1 MSRFN
6 AQAQKGYYKTP
17 THLLPVISRY
27 VSCSDPENARVLDP
41 CAGEGEAIEHL
52 GLGLGLSTSR
62 IYANELDEPRA
73 LACEKRGLVSLCGDA
88 VHELDAPL
96 GGFQLVFLNPPY
108 DEEADGSGRTECKFL
123 STIRFLQQN
132 GILVYIVPLFVLQT
146 RNVFER
152 LTRSF
157 HNIGMLRFPDPDY
170 AVYGQCVLI
179 ACHGR
184 GDMEQEKERLAA
196 LLEHPPVLGE
206 HSAEPWIVPAPRM
219 RIEPFPFFSQHLTAR
234 QIEAMLAGPVARS
247 ECLFGLVRRA
257 ERPARSLMP
266 LRSGHQAVMLASG
279 LMDGAFTDPDSG
291 NLLIIA
297 GKTEIIE
304 TKFVK
309 LDDSDVLVT
318 TVRKTP
324 QALVKA
330 LDVTASLEAGEL
342 VLYDMR

>member
-41 CAGEGEAIEHL
+41 CAGEGEAIEHF

-108 DEEADGSGRTECKFL
+108 DEEADGSGRTERKFL

-184 GDMEQEKERLAA
+184 GDMEQEKERR
-196 LLEHPPVLGE
+196 PP
-206 HSAEPWIVPAPRM
+206 
-219 RIEPFPFFSQHLTAR
+219 FT
-234 QIEAMLAGPVARS
+234 LAGPS
-247 ECLFGLVRRA
+247 YHFD
-257 ERPARSLMP
+257 
-266 LRSGHQAVMLASG
+266 GHL
-279 LMDGAFTDPDSG
+279 
-291 NLLIIA
+291 
-297 GKTEIIE
+297 
-304 TKFVK
+304 
-309 LDDSDVLVT
+309 
-318 TVRKTP
+318 
-324 QALVKA
+324 
-330 LDVTASLEAGEL
+330 
-342 VLYDMR
+342 

>member
-196 LLEHPPVLGE
+196 LLEHPPVDRSG
-206 HSAEPWIVPAPRM
+206 SPYAYRA
-219 RIEPFPFFSQHLTAR
+219 FSVFLPTPHRASNR
-234 QIEAMLAGPVARS
+234 GYAGWPCGPVR
-247 ECLFGLVRRA
+247 
-257 ERPARSLMP
+257 MP
-266 LRSGHQAVMLASG
+266 LRFGSPRGTSRPQSHAAAFRPSGR
-279 LMDGAFTDPDSG
+279 D
-291 NLLIIA
+291 A
-297 GKTEIIE
+297 GQRAHGWS
-304 TKFVK
+304 VHR
-309 LDDSDVLVT
+309 S
-318 TVRKTP
+318 
-324 QALVKA
+324 
-330 LDVTASLEAGEL
+330 
-342 VLYDMR
+342 

>member
-108 DEEADGSGRTECKFL
+108 DEEADGSGRTERKFL

-184 GDMEQEKERLAA
+184 GDMEQEKNGLRRCWNTLPFWGNTVRNRGSFRLPVCVSSLFRFSPNTSPRVKSRLCWLDLWPGPNASSVWFAA
-196 LLEHPPVLGE
+196 RNVPPAV
-206 HSAEPWIVPAPRM
+206 SCRCVPA
-219 RIEPFPFFSQHLTAR
+219 I
-234 QIEAMLAGPVARS
+234 
-247 ECLFGLVRRA
+247 
-257 ERPARSLMP
+257 RP
-266 LRSGHQAVMLASG
+266 
-279 LMDGAFTDPDSG
+279 
-291 NLLIIA
+291 
-297 GKTEIIE
+297 
-304 TKFVK
+304 
-309 LDDSDVLVT
+309 
-318 TVRKTP
+318 
-324 QALVKA
+324 
-330 LDVTASLEAGEL
+330 
-342 VLYDMR
+342 